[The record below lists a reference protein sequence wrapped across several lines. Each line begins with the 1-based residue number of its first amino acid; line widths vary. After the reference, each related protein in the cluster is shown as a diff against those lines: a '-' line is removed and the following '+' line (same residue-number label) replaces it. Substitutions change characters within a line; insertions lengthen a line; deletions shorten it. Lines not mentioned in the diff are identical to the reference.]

1 MPGFELKSI
10 VWRANREVYGV
21 RKVWKQLNRDFK
33 VARCTV
39 QKCADGTAGRG
50 SGSPV

>member
-10 VWRANREVYGV
+10 VACQSEVYGV
-21 RKVWKQLNRDFK
+21 RKVWKQLNREGGGC
-33 VARCTV
+33 CTV
-39 QKCADGTAGRG
+39 QRLMRETGRGRG